1 MYQVCIFSYVK
12 LSLIFCFFPAHSHYL
27 VTRLTPLEVLRRQH
41 GAYTE
46 DALMIVNNYQYS
58 YHGFTLS
65 TQDIEELAARLRVG
79 ESIITFNADRLRGIS
94 YFLCQLHESF
104 RRHILHKKDVA
115 LKEPRLNSKQMALAL
130 EFYLQIDS
138 KYLCHLSTQCMIVI
152 VELLQWMYST

>member
-1 MYQVCIFSYVK
+1 
-12 LSLIFCFFPAHSHYL
+12 LFPDHSHYL

-79 ESIITFNADRLRGIS
+79 ESIITFNADQLRQIS

-115 LKEPRLNSKQMALAL
+115 LKEPTLNSKQMALAL

-138 KYLCHLSTQCMIVI
+138 KYLCHLSTQCMIGI
-152 VELLQWMYST
+152 VEIL